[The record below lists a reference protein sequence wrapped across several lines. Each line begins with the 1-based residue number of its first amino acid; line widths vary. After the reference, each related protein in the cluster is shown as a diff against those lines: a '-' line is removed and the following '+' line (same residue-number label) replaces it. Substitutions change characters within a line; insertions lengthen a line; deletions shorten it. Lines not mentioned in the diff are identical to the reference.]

1 MDNSAVSDMF
11 DLLSKLMEIHG
22 QDPFRSK
29 SYASAAYNIEQLPS
43 RLEGIDRHA
52 IPSLKG
58 IGDSTARKIVEI
70 LDTGRLKALDDL
82 VAATPPGV
90 LEMLKVKG
98 LGPKKIKVI
107 WREMGIES
115 IGELLYACE
124 ENRLLLFKGFGAKT
138 QQNVKESVE
147 FMLRHK
153 NLFLYAECTM
163 TADDIQTLLSDTLPS
178 RRFAFT
184 GAYRRQSPV
193 LSSVEWVTTSSP
205 EELGAALNAKGFM
218 ADDPV
223 EGVAVFKAEGLPSL
237 SFHLCED
244 SSMADRLF
252 RTSAG
257 EGFLEAWDAIGDSS
271 PVESESDAFER
282 RGIAL
287 VPACMREDAAIL
299 EEARRGE
306 IPKLVSE
313 TDIRGVIHAHSDW
326 SDGSHTLQ
334 RMAEAARDKGMEYL
348 VITDH
353 SRSAFYAGGLAIEKV
368 REQHA
373 EIDRLNRELSP
384 FRIFKGIESD
394 ILNDGSLDYPDDV
407 LASFDTVIASVHSN
421 LRMSEEKAMQRLLAA
436 IRNPYTTILGHMT
449 GRLLLSRPG
458 YPVDHARVID
468 ACAEHGVAIEINAH
482 PRRLDMDWTWIRHA
496 LNKGVMLSIDPDAHS
511 IEGFGDIRYGIL
523 ASQKGGLTATRNLSC
538 MGLRDF
544 EAWLSTRKRTG
555 PR

>member
-1 MDNSAVSDMF
+1 MF
-11 DLLSKLMEIHG
+11 DLLSKLMDIHG
-22 QDPFRSK
+22 EDAFRSK

-43 RLEGIDRHA
+43 GLEAVERSA
-52 IPSLKG
+52 IPTLKG
-58 IGDSTARKIVEI
+58 IGASTARKIEEI

-82 VAATPPGV
+82 IAATPPGV

-124 ENRLLLFKGFGAKT
+124 ENRLMLFKGFGAKT

-153 NLFLYAECTM
+153 DMFLYAECTT
-163 TADDIQTLLSDTLPS
+163 TADEIHELLSEALPA
-178 RRFAFT
+178 RRFALT
-184 GAYRRQSPV
+184 GAYRRQAPV
-193 LSSVEWVTTSSP
+193 LSSVEWVTTASP
-205 EELGAALNAKGFM
+205 AELKQTLNAKGFK
-218 ADDPV
+218 ADEPN
-223 EGVAVFKAEGLPSL
+223 EGVAAFKSEGLPAL
-237 SFHLCED
+237 SFHLCEE
-244 SSMADRLF
+244 SSLADRLF

-257 EGFLEAWDAIGDSS
+257 EGFLEAWDAIGDTS
-271 PVESESDAFER
+271 PVESETDAFER
-282 RGIAL
+282 RGITF

-299 EEARRGE
+299 EEARRGGMPE
-306 IPKLVSE
+306 LIRE
-313 TDIRGVIHAHSDW
+313 NDIKGVIHAHSDW

-334 RMAEAARDKGMEYL
+334 RMAESARDKGMEYL

-373 EIDRLNRELSP
+373 QIDRINRELAP

-394 ILNDGSLDYPDDV
+394 ILNDGNLDYPDDV

-421 LRMSEEKAMQRLLAA
+421 LRMGEEKAMQRLLAA
-436 IRNPYTTILGHMT
+436 IGNPYTTILGHMT

-458 YPVDHARVID
+458 YPVDHARIID

-482 PRRLDMDWTWIRHA
+482 PRRLDMDWTWIRRA
-496 LNKGVMLSIDPDAHS
+496 MDKGVMLSIDPDAHS
-511 IEGFGDIRYGIL
+511 IEGFGDIRYGVL
-523 ASQKGGLTATRNLSC
+523 AAQKGGLTANRNLSC

-544 EAWLSTRKRTG
+544 EAWLSSRKNTG